1 MVLVEA
7 LHGGRDAL
15 EVLPPL
21 VVYRAPNVYSAE
33 MQAIFQGRALGEGC
47 PS

>member
-7 LHGGRDAL
+7 LRGGRDAL

-21 VVYRAPNVYSAE
+21 VVYQTPNVYSDE
-33 MQAIFQGRALGEGC
+33 MQAIFQGRALVEGR
-47 PS
+47 

>member
-7 LHGGRDAL
+7 LQSGRDAL

-21 VVYRAPNVYSAE
+21 VVYQAPNVYSAE
-33 MQAIFQGRALGEGC
+33 IQAIFQGRALIEGR
-47 PS
+47 

>member
-7 LHGGRDAL
+7 LRGGRDAL

-21 VVYRAPNVYSAE
+21 VVYQATNVYSAE
-33 MQAIFQGRALGEGC
+33 MQAIFQGRALTEGR
-47 PS
+47 

>member
-7 LHGGRDAL
+7 LRGGRDAL

-21 VVYRAPNVYSAE
+21 VVYEATNVYSAE
-33 MQAIFQGRALGEGC
+33 MDAIFQGRALAEGG
-47 PS
+47 